1 MPHGERYF
9 SISKL
14 HFTFKNPGL
23 PVCIKW
29 DWDVFGLPVTF
40 RNPPRRGKKKKK
52 KKDVITSLVHLRKD
66 VIKRGSKMKPCQLVR
81 TQKVI
86 LPSALRRE
94 GDTQPYHYWHER
106 TCWCQRCCRQK
117 SSGVAKFINVSFWED
132 VMSFCC
138 PWGWKLESTCSRQ
151 HTIILISFVLPPV
164 CHL

>member
-1 MPHGERYF
+1 MESDTSPLAS
-9 SISKL
+9 SISPLKTL
-14 HFTFKNPGL
+14 GFPFALSEIEMSLGSQWHLGIL
-23 PVCIKW
+23 Q
-29 DWDVFGLPVTF
+29 DG
-40 RNPPRRGKKKKK
+40 GKK
-52 KKDVITSLVHLRKD
+52 KKDVITSLVHLQKD